1 MKSKLIIVVLCTLFA
16 GCSLL
21 SGCRSKDNPPAEV
34 EGQEFTPPEIDLGEI
49 E

>member
-34 EGQEFTPPEIDLGEI
+34 EGQEFMPPEIDLGEM

>member
-21 SGCRSKDNPPAEV
+21 SGCRSKDNPPAEI
-34 EGQEFTPPEIDLGEI
+34 EGQEFEPPAIDLGEK